1 MKSSLTVLGYSIISW
16 IILYAMLLVP
26 QYTKSYLVNLLW
38 MTIIAPNAM
47 RYAVGMAPQ
56 LAVNRQFFFNATL
69 ISLILVYLINLASPD
84 TREAMKDSGK
94 ASNDK
99 KLKLSALLSGTFAV
113 GALVSWRFGD
123 SSIYSN
129 MGWD

>member
-1 MKSSLTVLGYSIISW
+1 M
-16 IILYAMLLVP
+16 
-26 QYTKSYLVNLLW
+26 
-38 MTIIAPNAM
+38 
-47 RYAVGMAPQ
+47 
-56 LAVNRQFFFNATL
+56 
-69 ISLILVYLINLASPD
+69 VYLINLASPD

-113 GALVSWRFGD
+113 GALVAWRFGD

-129 MGWD
+129 MGWN

>member
-1 MKSSLTVLGYSIISW
+1 MKSSLSVLGYAVISW

-26 QYTKSYLVNLLW
+26 QYTKSYMFNLLW
-38 MTIIAPNAM
+38 MTIVAPNAM

-56 LAVNRQFFFNATL
+56 LAVNRQFFGLATF
-69 ISLILVYLINLASPD
+69 ISLILVYVINLASPD

-113 GALVSWRFGD
+113 GALISWQLGD
-123 SSIYSN
+123 TSIYSN
-129 MGWD
+129 MGWN